1 MSNGL
6 FQVQQTCPH
15 CHGTGQIISD
25 PCPNCQGVGQIR
37 TTKVLEIKIPAGINN
52 GQRIRVSGRGEPSP
66 NGGEPGDLYVE
77 VFIKPHD
84 IFSRDGDDLHT
95 ELPISFVTAALGGEV
110 LVPTLTGEMRIAI
123 PEGTQTGKT
132 FRLRG
137 KGVKNLRTGEYGDLF
152 MHVSV
157 ETPVNLSSKQ
167 KTMLR
172 EFEASLKDGGN
183 KHNPKTQSFFD
194 RMKNFFK

>member
-1 MSNGL
+1 M
-6 FQVQQTCPH
+6 
-15 CHGTGQIISD
+15 
-25 PCPNCQGVGQIR
+25 
-37 TTKVLEIKIPAGINN
+37 TT
-52 GQRIRVSGRGEPSP
+52 
-66 NGGEPGDLYVE
+66 
-77 VFIKPHD
+77 
-84 IFSRDGDDLHT
+84 
-95 ELPISFVTAALGGEV
+95 ALGGEV